1 MKESIKKVVFSS
13 PLGVIYISI
22 IAVTLYHFNRESFR
36 PLSGSSIS
44 QWKNIIFLLIPMGFR
59 PLSGSSISQ
68 LIYSVTE
75 ETISDVF
82 VPSRGHLYLN
92 KIAGLVKEAY
102 DINVFVPSRGHL
114 YLNKKW
120 KTSWLPQLSVFVPS
134 RGHLYLNSVF
144 YNVYICGYSFRPL
157 SGSSISQW
165 YIAHMDGE
173 AYPVFVPSRGHL
185 YLNTM
190 SLERGA

>member
-1 MKESIKKVVFSS
+1 MEMKGQLEI
-13 PLGVIYISI
+13 
-22 IAVTLYHFNRESFR
+22 RC
-36 PLSGSSIS
+36 
-44 QWKNIIFLLIPMGFR
+44 FR

-92 KIAGLVKEAY
+92 
-102 DINVFVPSRGHL
+102 
-114 YLNKKW
+114 
-120 KTSWLPQLSVFVPS
+120 
-134 RGHLYLNSVF
+134 SVF

-157 SGSSISQW
+157 SGSSISQS